1 LANSDRQHEERL
13 NWLRSLTQQ
22 DRDFIA
28 RFGEEKWKQF
38 KAMQEFKQIS
48 VEESESKKLKE
59 STQARKQRLLAKIE
73 EDILKMEKEYNQDE
87 ATIREIWDMWTNT
100 GFLEIM
106 NEIWQESLNQLLIDK
121 PRKKPLSLTVRLDW
135 IPTGKPDEYRI
146 KRGFVSQYVR
156 DNLEKDE
163 DLESQT

>member
-1 LANSDRQHEERL
+1 LENSDRQLEERL
-13 NWLRSLTQQ
+13 NWLRSLSQQ

-28 RFGEEKWKQF
+28 KYGIDMFKKWK
-38 KAMQEFKQIS
+38 ANEEFKQID
-48 VEESESKKLKE
+48 VSESAKLKF
-59 STQARKQRLLAKIE
+59 STQARKQRLLDKIE
-73 EDILKMEKEYNQDE
+73 EDILKMEKEYNKDE

-106 NEIWQESLNQLLIDK
+106 NEIWQESLKQLLIDK

-135 IPTGKPDEYRI
+135 IPTGKPDEYRV
-146 KRGFVSQYVR
+146 KRGYVSQYVR

-163 DLESQT
+163 S

>member
-1 LANSDRQHEERL
+1 MENSDRQLEERL
-13 NWLRSLTQQ
+13 NWLRSLSQQ

-28 RFGEEKWKQF
+28 KYGIDMFKKWK
-38 KAMQEFKQIS
+38 ANEEFKQID
-48 VEESESKKLKE
+48 VSESAKLKF
-59 STQARKQRLLAKIE
+59 STQARKQRLLDKIE
-73 EDILKMEKEYNQDE
+73 EDILKMEKEYNKDE

-106 NEIWQESLNQLLIDK
+106 NEIWQESLKQLLIDK

-135 IPTGKPDEYRI
+135 IPTGKPDEYRV
-146 KRGFVSQYVR
+146 KRGYVSQYVR

-163 DLESQT
+163 S

>member
-1 LANSDRQHEERL
+1 MENSDRQLEERL

-28 RFGEEKWKQF
+28 KYGQTMWEKWK
-38 KAMQEFKQIS
+38 ATQEFKAIS
-48 VEESESKKLKE
+48 VEESK
-59 STQARKQRLLAKIE
+59 RKQPVQQRKERLLAKIE

-121 PRKKPLSLTVRLDW
+121 PRKKPFSLTVRLDW

-146 KRGFVSQYVR
+146 KRGYVSEYVR
-156 DNLEKDE
+156 DNLEKE
-163 DLESQT
+163 ES